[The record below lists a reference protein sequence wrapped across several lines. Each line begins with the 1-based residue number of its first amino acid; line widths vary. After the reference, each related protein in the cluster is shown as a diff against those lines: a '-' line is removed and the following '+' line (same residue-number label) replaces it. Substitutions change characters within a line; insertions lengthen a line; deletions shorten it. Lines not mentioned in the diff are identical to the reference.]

1 MPGVELD
8 EELQR
13 CLSLTAR
20 NEGRSESDVA
30 NEAVRLYLAK
40 YDPTMSRYDPALV
53 AEARR
58 QSLRAAARGWTDE
71 DEAWE
76 ALAAADDPL
85 DDMTDPATKHAA
97 E

>member
-1 MPGVELD
+1 MPSVMLN

-13 CLSLTAR
+13 CLSAATLS
-20 NEGRSESDVA
+20 EGRSESEIAD
-30 NEAVRLYLAK
+30 EAVRLYLAGRPADLSK
-40 YDPTMSRYDPALV
+40 YDPALV

-71 DEAWE
+71 DQAWE
-76 ALAAADDPL
+76 ALAAADDDL
-85 DDMTDPATKHAA
+85 SDVTGPATKHAA